1 MYLSKAT
8 LADLFDDLV
17 LGADL
22 IALSG
27 LLLTFSIVTIVRG
40 GTLHIFCSQLVDDVI
55 LINDYVQSRPV

>member
-27 LLLTFSIVTIVRG
+27 LLLTFSIATIVRG
-40 GTLHIFCSQLVDDVI
+40 GTLHIFCSLVDDVI